1 MTASE
6 LIKLIPAS
14 VFQDLAL
21 ETKVDQ
27 QVKKLSGEVI
37 FKLILFSMLNSE
49 KVSLRVLETFIN
61 SAQFKAFSHYDIIDG
76 KFNSI
81 HDRICA
87 IKADYFERLFQT
99 IFSIYNKELKEQSA
113 LSRADSTYIGLAAKL
128 LENGMCAG
136 AGAKGQG
143 TNKRFVKYSINLK
156 GSLPSVAK
164 AFTGQSYVSEDK
176 ALAELIESTGSGQGN
191 IVVFDRGLQ
200 CRASFDSFTGSGK
213 LFVCRAKVSIACK
226 DFVARPLPVAPPDA
240 PIEITSDGTA
250 LIMAEKAKKTAYR
263 YRIIRG
269 ISKSSG
275 KELCFITNIEDGSP
289 YQITECYRQRW
300 DIEVFFKFIKQH
312 LNAKHLVSRNENGI
326 KVMLYM
332 TMIVAILIIVYKKLN
347 RISGMKIAKLR
358 FELELENSLVKE
370 IVILCGG
377 NPENAP
383 HLFNSS

>member
-6 LIKLIPAS
+6 LIRLIPAS
-14 VFQDLAL
+14 VFQDLAI
-21 ETKVDQ
+21 ETKVDE

-49 KVSLRVLETFIN
+49 KVSLRILETFIS

-76 KFNSI
+76 KYNSI

-87 IKADYFERLFQT
+87 IKAEYFERLFQT
-99 IFSIYNKELKEQSA
+99 IFSIYNKELKEEGT
-113 LSRADSTYIGLAAKL
+113 LSKVDSTYISLATTL
-128 LENGMCAG
+128 LQNGMRAG
-136 AGAKGQG
+136 GEGEG
-143 TNKRFVKYSINLK
+143 KRYVKYSIALT
-156 GSLPSVAK
+156 GSLPSAAK
-164 AFTGQSYVSEDK
+164 MFTAQPYASEDL
-176 ALAELIESTGSGQGN
+176 ALTELIDSSNGLRGS

-200 CRASFDSFTGSGK
+200 RRASFEGFTGSGQ
-213 LFVCRAKVSIACK
+213 LFVCRANLNLRCK
-226 DFVARPLPVAPPDA
+226 DFVAKELIDEAPPGA
-240 PIEITSDGTA
+240 SIIITSDGVGR
-250 LIMAEKAKKTAYR
+250 LITKKEKKTAYR

-269 ISKSSG
+269 ISKSNG
-275 KELCFITNIEDGSP
+275 KELCFVTNIEDGSP
-289 YQITECYRQRW
+289 YQIAEYYRKRW

-332 TMIVAILIIVYKKLN
+332 TLIVATLIIVYKKLN
-347 RISGMKIAKLR
+347 RISGLKIAKLR

-377 NPENAP
+377 DPAKAP
-383 HLFNSS
+383 HLFNST

>member
-6 LIKLIPAS
+6 LIRLIPAS

-21 ETKVDQ
+21 ETKVDE

-61 SAQFKAFSHYDIIDG
+61 SAQFKSFSHYDIIDG

-81 HDRICA
+81 HDRISA

-99 IFSIYNKELKEQSA
+99 IFSIYNKELREQSA
-113 LSRADSTYIGLAAKL
+113 LSKADSTYIGLAAKL

-143 TNKRFVKYSINLK
+143 TNRRFVKYSINLK

-164 AFTGQSYVSEDK
+164 AFTGQSYASEDK
-176 ALAELIESTGSGQGN
+176 ALTELIEDTNGQGN
-191 IVVFDRGLQ
+191 TVVFDRGLQ
-200 CRASFDSFTGSGK
+200 CRASFDSFTGSRK
-213 LFVCRAKVSIACK
+213 LFVCRTKTGIRCK
-226 DFVARPLPVAPPDA
+226 DFITKSLPAAPPDA
-240 PIEITSDGTA
+240 SIEITSDGTG
-250 LIMAEKAKKTAYR
+250 LLMAEKARKTTYR

-269 ISKSSG
+269 LSKSSG
-275 KELCFITNIEDGSP
+275 KELCFVTNIEDGSP
-289 YQITECYRQRW
+289 YQIAAYYRQRW

-332 TMIVAILIIVYKKLN
+332 TMIVATLIIAYKKLN
-347 RISGMKIAKLR
+347 RISGLKIAKLR
-358 FELELENSLVKE
+358 FELELENSMVKE

-377 NPENAP
+377 DPANAP